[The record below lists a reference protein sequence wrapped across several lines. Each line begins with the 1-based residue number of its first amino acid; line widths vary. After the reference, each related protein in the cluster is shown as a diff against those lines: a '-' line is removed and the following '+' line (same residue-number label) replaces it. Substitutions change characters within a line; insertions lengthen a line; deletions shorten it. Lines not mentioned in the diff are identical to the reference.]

1 MFFDRNKKTPID
13 REPEL
18 PRPRFKVERDHVVT
32 LDYTIRDEDEPEI
45 ILDSTSGHG
54 LLTYLHGR
62 GQLPTGLERALENHV
77 PGDKITAVIPAR
89 DAFGEPDANARQSI
103 EKALFF
109 EIESF
114 EIGMEFEL
122 PTENGLRYARVI
134 DVDENVVTVDL
145 NHPLSGKNLNLSA
158 LVVSVRPGSED
169 EIEQGK
175 VLL

>member
-1 MFFDRNKKTPID
+1 MFFDRNKKTPIE

-18 PRPRFKVERDHVVT
+18 PRPRFKVERDQVVT
-32 LDYTIRDEDEPEI
+32 VDYTIRDEDEPEI
-45 ILDSTSGHG
+45 VLDSTNGRG

-62 GQLPTGLERALENHV
+62 GQLPTGIEHALENHV

-89 DAFGEPDANARQSI
+89 DAFGEPDHNARQSL

-109 EIESF
+109 EVEEF
-114 EIGMEFEL
+114 EVGMEYEL
-122 PTENGLRYARVI
+122 PTGDGLRYARVV

-158 LVVSVRPGSED
+158 LVVSVRPASED
-169 EIEQGK
+169 EIAQGK